1 MCSGSACQQR
11 AIKTEVVDSRDGRG
25 TYLGVEL
32 SLAPRTYTDLLW
44 VLTHIMVQNVQ
55 NGNGWWRVAW
65 RVDSIHST
73 VDSFRV

>member
-32 SLAPRTYTDLLW
+32 SLAPRTYTDLLAYG
-44 VLTHIMVQNVQ
+44 TK
-55 NGNGWWRVAW
+55 RTK
-65 RVDSIHST
+65 R
-73 VDSFRV
+73 

>member
-44 VLTHIMVQNVQ
+44 YKTYKTVTD
-55 NGNGWWRVAW
+55 GGGWRGA
-65 RVDSIHST
+65 SIQYTARWIHLESK
-73 VDSFRV
+73 V